1 MLNGQ
6 RNSRSIIGGVAQLGE
21 RLNGIQEASSSI
33 LLISTKKIKREEPR
47 YRVLPF
53 LYDFQLTLNVCDA
66 SEKQMLQILCFFV
79 DFQPLCFN
87 HRRFV
92 SFQP

>member
-1 MLNGQ
+1 
-6 RNSRSIIGGVAQLGE
+6 
-21 RLNGIQEASSSI
+21 
-33 LLISTKKIKREEPR
+33 
-47 YRVLPF
+47 
-53 LYDFQLTLNVCDA
+53 
-66 SEKQMLQILCFFV
+66 MLQILSLFV

>member
-1 MLNGQ
+1 M
-6 RNSRSIIGGVAQLGE
+6 I
-21 RLNGIQEASSSI
+21 
-33 LLISTKKIKREEPR
+33 
-47 YRVLPF
+47 
-53 LYDFQLTLNVCDA
+53 FQLTLIDA
-66 SEKQMLQILCFFV
+66 LEKEMLQVLCLFI

>member
-33 LLISTKKIKREEPR
+33 LLISTRKIKREEHDNG
-47 YRVLPF
+47 VLPF
-53 LYDFQLTLNVCDA
+53 LYDFHLTLNVCDA
-66 SEKQMLQILCFFV
+66 PEKQMLQILSLFV